1 MNDKVINEYIDM
13 LLKTF
18 DNYCN
23 RPTWD
28 KLQTM
33 FCQILLLGIELG
45 LKRAYINQQ
54 KKNAVNYERLRN
66 GY

>member
-45 LKRAYINQQ
+45 MKKSAMLQSMKR
-54 KKNAVNYERLRN
+54 KV
-66 GY
+66 